1 MDKLLYVAMS
11 GAKETLATQEAN
23 NYNLANVST
32 TGFKAALSAFQT
44 RSVAGPGFASRA
56 YATAGSVGWSDI
68 AGEQQ
73 TTGNA
78 LDVAVQGAGFIAIQ
92 DPSGNEAYTRAG
104 DLHVDSSGQLV
115 TAGGRPVLSDSGP
128 IAVPPAASVTI
139 GADGTVSVVG
149 LGQSPNSVASVGR
162 IKLVNP
168 PPSSSTLVRGSDG
181 LYRSGDGSPLEAD
194 ANVRLASGVLESS
207 NVNLSSCLVNMIEL
221 SRRFELQVR
230 ALHTADEDAQSSTKL
245 LQSGAAP

>member
-11 GAKETLATQEAN
+11 GAKETLAAQEAN
-23 NYNLANVST
+23 NYNLANAST

-44 RSVAGPGFASRA
+44 RGVTGPGFASRA
-56 YATAGSVGWSDI
+56 YATAGTVGWSDV

-78 LDVAVQGAGFIAIQ
+78 LDVAVQGAGFIAVQ
-92 DPSGNEAYTRAG
+92 DPAGNEAYTRAG
-104 DLHVDSSGQLV
+104 DLHVDPTGQLV

-128 IAVPPAASVTI
+128 IAVPPASSITI
-139 GADGTVSVVG
+139 GADGTVSIVG
-149 LGQSPNSVASVGR
+149 LGQTPNSVAAVGR

-168 PPSSSTLVRGSDG
+168 PSGTLTRGTDG
-181 LYRSGDGSPLEAD
+181 LYRTASGTPAEAD
-194 ANVRLASGVLESS
+194 ANTRLASGVLESS

-221 SRRFELQVR
+221 ARRYELQVR
-230 ALHTADEDAQSSTKL
+230 AVHTADEDAQSSTKL

>member
-1 MDKLLYVAMS
+1 MDKSLYVAMS

-23 NYNLANVST
+23 NYNLANAST

-44 RSVAGPGFASRA
+44 RSVTGPGFASRA
-56 YATAGSVGWSDI
+56 YATAGSTGWSDI

-73 TTGNA
+73 TTGNP

-92 DPSGNEAYTRAG
+92 DSAGNEAYTRAG
-104 DLHVDSSGQLV
+104 DLHVDPTGQLV

-149 LGQSPNSVASVGR
+149 LGQTPNSVASLGR

-168 PPSSSTLVRGSDG
+168 PSAALVRSTDG
-181 LYRSGDGSPLEAD
+181 LYRASDGAPAAAD

-230 ALHTADEDAQSSTKL
+230 AMHTADENAQSSTKL
-245 LQSGAAP
+245 LQSGPTG

>member
-23 NYNLANVST
+23 NYNLANAST

-44 RSVAGPGFASRA
+44 RSVSGPGFASRA
-56 YATAGSVGWSDI
+56 YATAGSVGWNH
-68 AGEQQ
+68 AVGEQQ
-73 TTGNA
+73 ATGNP
-78 LDVAVQGAGFIAIQ
+78 LDVAIQGDGFIAVQ
-92 DPSGNEAYTRAG
+92 DPAGNEAYTRAG
-104 DLHVDSSGQLV
+104 DFHVDANGTLV

-128 IAVPPAASVTI
+128 LSLPPATSVTI
-139 GADGTVSVVG
+139 GSDGTVSVVP
-149 LGQSPNSVASVGR
+149 LGQTPNTVAAVGR

-168 PPSSSTLVRGSDG
+168 PEGALERGADG
-181 LYRSGDGSPLEAD
+181 LYRTGDGSPAAGD

-207 NVNLSSCLVNMIEL
+207 NVNLPGCLVNMIEL

-230 ALHTADEDAQSSTKL
+230 ALHTADQDAQSSTKL

>member
-23 NYNLANVST
+23 NYNLANAST

-73 TTGNA
+73 TTGNP
-78 LDVAVQGAGFIAIQ
+78 LDVAVQGPGFIAVQ
-92 DPSGNEAYTRAG
+92 DGAGNEAYTRAG
-104 DLHVDSSGQLV
+104 DLHVDPTGQLV

-128 IAVPPAASVTI
+128 ITVPPASSVTI

-149 LGQSPNSVASVGR
+149 LGQTPNSVAAVSR

-168 PPSSSTLVRGSDG
+168 PGGTLTRGTDG
-181 LYRSGDGSPLEAD
+181 LYRSSDGVPSEAD
-194 ANVRLASGVLESS
+194 ANIQLASGVLESS

-230 ALHTADEDAQSSTKL
+230 AMHTADENAQASAKL
-245 LQSGAAP
+245 LQSGTTG

>member
-1 MDKLLYVAMS
+1 MDKSLYVAMS

-23 NYNLANVST
+23 NYNLANAST

-56 YATAGSVGWSDI
+56 YATAGSTGWSDI

-73 TTGNA
+73 TTGNP

-92 DPSGNEAYTRAG
+92 DSAGNEAYTRAG
-104 DLHVDSSGQLV
+104 DLHVDPTGQLV

-128 IAVPPAASVTI
+128 IAVPPASSVTI

-149 LGQSPNSVASVGR
+149 LGQTPNSVASVGR

-168 PPSSSTLVRGSDG
+168 PGSTLTRGTDG
-181 LYRSGDGSPLEAD
+181 LYRSSDGTPSAAD
-194 ANVRLASGVLESS
+194 ATVRLASGVLESS

-230 ALHTADEDAQSSTKL
+230 AMHSADENAQSSTKL
-245 LQSGAAP
+245 LQSGTTG

>member
-1 MDKLLYVAMS
+1 MDKSLYVAMS

-23 NYNLANVST
+23 NYNLANAST

-44 RSVAGPGFASRA
+44 RSVTGPGFASRA
-56 YATAGSVGWSDI
+56 YATAGSTGWSDI

-73 TTGNA
+73 TTGNP
-78 LDVAVQGAGFIAIQ
+78 LDVAVQGAGFIAVQ
-92 DPSGNEAYTRAG
+92 DSAGNEAYTRAG
-104 DLHVDSSGQLV
+104 DLHVDPTGQLV

-128 IAVPPAASVTI
+128 IAVPPATSVTI
-139 GADGTVSVVG
+139 GADGTVSVIG
-149 LGQSPNSVASVGR
+149 LGQTPNSVASVGR

-168 PPSSSTLVRGSDG
+168 PSATLARGTDG
-181 LYRSGDGSPLEAD
+181 LYRSSDGTPAAAD
-194 ANVRLASGVLESS
+194 ANVQLASGVLESS

-230 ALHTADEDAQSSTKL
+230 AIHTADENAQSSTKL
-245 LQSGAAP
+245 LQSGTTG

>member
-1 MDKLLYVAMS
+1 MDKSLYVAMS

-23 NYNLANVST
+23 NYNLANAST

-44 RSVAGPGFASRA
+44 RSVTGPGFASRA
-56 YATAGSVGWSDI
+56 YATAGSTGWSDI

-73 TTGNA
+73 TTGNP

-92 DPSGNEAYTRAG
+92 DSAGNEAYTRAG
-104 DLHVDSSGQLV
+104 DLHVDPTGQLV

-128 IAVPPAASVTI
+128 ITMPPASSVTI

-149 LGQSPNSVASVGR
+149 LGQTPNSIAAVGR

-168 PPSSSTLVRGSDG
+168 PSSTLVRGTDG
-181 LYRSGDGSPLEAD
+181 LYRSSDGTPAAAD

-230 ALHTADEDAQSSTKL
+230 AIHTADENAQSSTKL
-245 LQSGAAP
+245 LQSGATG

>member
-1 MDKLLYVAMS
+1 MDKLMYVAMS

-44 RSVAGPGFASRA
+44 RGVAGPGFASRA
-56 YATAGSVGWSDI
+56 YATAASVGWSDI

-73 TTGNA
+73 TTGNP
-78 LDVAVQGAGFIAIQ
+78 LDVALQGAGFIAVQ
-92 DPSGNEAYTRAG
+92 DPAGREAYTRAG
-104 DLHVDSSGQLV
+104 DLHVDPTGQLL

-128 IAVPPAASVTI
+128 IAVPPASSVTI
-139 GADGTVSVVG
+139 AADGTVSVVG
-149 LGQSPNSVASVGR
+149 LGQTPNSVAAVGR

-168 PPSSSTLVRGSDG
+168 PGGTLARGNDG
-181 LYRSGDGSPLEAD
+181 LYRTSDGSPAEAD
-194 ANVRLASGVLESS
+194 ASTRLASGVLESS
-207 NVNLSSCLVNMIEL
+207 NVNVSSCLVNMIEL

-230 ALHTADEDAQSSTKL
+230 ALHTAEEDGQSSAKL
-245 LQSGAAP
+245 LQSGSAA

>member
-23 NYNLANVST
+23 NYNLANAST

-44 RSVAGPGFASRA
+44 RNVAGPGFASRA

-73 TTGNA
+73 TTGNP
-78 LDVAVQGAGFIAIQ
+78 LDVAVQGPGFIAVQ
-92 DPSGNEAYTRAG
+92 DGAGNEAYTRAG
-104 DLHVDSSGQLV
+104 DLHVDPAGQLV

-128 IAVPPAASVTI
+128 ITVPPASSVTI

-149 LGQSPNSVASVGR
+149 LGQTPNSVATVGR

-168 PPSSSTLVRGSDG
+168 PGSTLTRGTDG
-181 LYRSGDGSPLEAD
+181 LYRSSAGVPAEAD
-194 ANVRLASGVLESS
+194 ANIQLASGVLESS

-230 ALHTADEDAQSSTKL
+230 AMHTADENAQASAKL
-245 LQSGAAP
+245 LQSGTTG

>member
-23 NYNLANVST
+23 NYNLANAST

-56 YATAGSVGWSDI
+56 YATAGSTGWSDI

-73 TTGNA
+73 TTGNP
-78 LDVAVQGAGFIAIQ
+78 LDVAVQGAGFIAVQ
-92 DPSGNEAYTRAG
+92 DGAGNEAYTRAG
-104 DLHVDSSGQLV
+104 DLHVDPTGQLV
-115 TAGGRPVLSDSGP
+115 TASGRPVLSDSGP
-128 IAVPPAASVTI
+128 VTLPPAASVTI

-149 LGQSPNSVASVGR
+149 LGQTPNSIASVGR

-168 PPSSSTLVRGSDG
+168 PAGTLVRGTDG
-181 LYRSGDGSPLEAD
+181 LYRTGNGTPAEGDAG
-194 ANVRLASGVLESS
+194 VRLASGVLESS

-230 ALHTADEDAQSSTKL
+230 AMHTADENAQSSSKL
-245 LQSGAAP
+245 LQSGSTG

>member
-1 MDKLLYVAMS
+1 MDKSLYVAMS

-23 NYNLANVST
+23 NYNLANAST

-56 YATAGSVGWSDI
+56 YATAGSTGWSDI

-73 TTGNA
+73 TTGNP

-92 DPSGNEAYTRAG
+92 DSAGNEAYTRAG
-104 DLHVDSSGQLV
+104 DLHVDPSGQLV

-128 IAVPPAASVTI
+128 ISVPPASSVTI
-139 GADGTVSVVG
+139 GADGTVSIVG
-149 LGQSPNSVASVGR
+149 LGQTPNSVAAVGR
-162 IKLVNP
+162 IKLVSP
-168 PPSSSTLVRGSDG
+168 PGGTMVRGTDG
-181 LYRSGDGSPLEAD
+181 LYRTSDGTPAEAD

-230 ALHTADEDAQSSTKL
+230 AMHTADENAQSSTKL
-245 LQSGAAP
+245 LQSGPTG

>member
-11 GAKETLATQEAN
+11 GAKETLAAQEVN
-23 NYNLANVST
+23 NYNLANAST

-56 YATAGSVGWSDI
+56 YATAGTVGWNDVV
-68 AGEQQ
+68 GEQQ
-73 TTGNA
+73 TTGNP

-92 DPSGNEAYTRAG
+92 DPAGKEAYTRAG
-104 DLHVDSSGQLV
+104 GLHVDADGQLV
-115 TAGGRPVLSDSGP
+115 TASERPVLSDSGP
-128 IAVPPAASVTI
+128 VAVPPASSVTI

-149 LGQSPNSVASVGR
+149 LGQTPNSVASVGR

-168 PPSSSTLVRGSDG
+168 PAGTLTRGPDG
-181 LYRSGDGSPLEAD
+181 LYRTSDGTPAEAD
-194 ANVRLASGVLESS
+194 ANVQLAAGVLESS

-221 SRRFELQVR
+221 SRRFDLQVR
-230 ALHTADEDAQSSTKL
+230 ALHTADEDAQSASKL
-245 LQSGAAP
+245 LQSPAAP